1 MNEASLIFY
10 CTLGVSLGA
19 PKKYSSFWSTKF
31 LERAHENAIYFQM
44 MWHPHAGMREL
55 ACEPSVPDIK
65 QTIQCSMDKLRF
77 MTLKQYEWQ
86 C

>member
-44 MWHPHAGMREL
+44 M
-55 ACEPSVPDIK
+55 
-65 QTIQCSMDKLRF
+65 
-77 MTLKQYEWQ
+77 
-86 C
+86 